1 MHKLCYF
8 LITIII
14 LGSIFTGITVNVKS
28 SIQDDY
34 IYKQQEIQAT
44 LNLLL
49 QQLDNYQGIELS
61 EAHYSAILKYLKQAK
76 EKIVLQVEGLRKPID
91 SKTRMN
97 YMFLNKTNAVL
108 IYICSSLE
116 CNKDTWDEKY
126 FSIVVELLKRI
137 NNSIE
142 VETYNYSKMNQVLNE
157 MEVFITLL

>member
-1 MHKLCYF
+1 M
-8 LITIII
+8 
-14 LGSIFTGITVNVKS
+14 GIFG
-28 SIQDDY
+28 
-34 IYKQQEIQAT
+34 A
-44 LNLLL
+44 
-49 QQLDNYQGIELS
+49 
-61 EAHYSAILKYLKQAK
+61 LKQAK